1 MALFFVEICSDM
13 DSVVLTKYGFI
24 IQIHMNWSFTIEAF
38 DILPLNKKYNNFGLI
53 TKIKAKMTAQLN
65 DNLGSIKKFGKSK

>member
-24 IQIHMNWSFTIEAF
+24 IQIHMN
-38 DILPLNKKYNNFGLI
+38 
-53 TKIKAKMTAQLN
+53 
-65 DNLGSIKKFGKSK
+65 